1 MNPEREQL
9 QNVDL
14 LICGNKIEQI
24 GKNISAPAID
34 VIDCSTKLVLPGLVN
49 SHHHLFQTLTRN
61 IPRVQN
67 AKLFNWL
74 VNLYHIWKNLDE
86 EAIFYATQIGCGE
99 LLKTG
104 CTTTTDHHYLY
115 PKHLQTD
122 IPAIQFEAAGRLGMR
137 FCPTRGSMSMSHKDG
152 GLPPD
157 SVVQDDEQILKHSEA
172 VIQRFHD
179 PSPLSMRQVHLG
191 PCAPFNVTLEL
202 MRETAQLARQ
212 YRVRLHTHL
221 AETKDEDEYC
231 LEKYNKKPLQLM
243 EELNWLGDDV
253 WFAHGIHFTDQE
265 LHLLKQTRTGIAH
278 CPASNMRLGSGI
290 ARIPEMLAMG
300 IPVGLAV
307 DGSASN
313 DASDMVGEMRTAL
326 LLHRVNSG
334 ADAISAAQVL
344 EMATLGSA
352 RLLGRNDIGSIEPG
366 KAADLAIFELNK
378 LEYTGALSD
387 PLAAIIFSGIN
398 HQAFMTIVNGKIV
411 VRDGQLTTADE
422 AEIIR
427 KGNAIS
433 TKLLSH

>member
-1 MNPEREQL
+1 
-9 QNVDL
+9 
-14 LICGNKIEQI
+14 
-24 GKNISAPAID
+24 
-34 VIDCSTKLVLPGLVN
+34 
-49 SHHHLFQTLTRN
+49 
-61 IPRVQN
+61 
-67 AKLFNWL
+67 
-74 VNLYHIWKNLDE
+74 
-86 EAIFYATQIGCGE
+86 
-99 LLKTG
+99 
-104 CTTTTDHHYLY
+104 
-115 PKHLQTD
+115 
-122 IPAIQFEAAGRLGMR
+122 
-137 FCPTRGSMSMSHKDG
+137 
-152 GLPPD
+152 
-157 SVVQDDEQILKHSEA
+157 
-172 VIQRFHD
+172 
-179 PSPLSMRQVHLG
+179 
-191 PCAPFNVTLEL
+191 
-202 MRETAQLARQ
+202 
-212 YRVRLHTHL
+212 
-221 AETKDEDEYC
+221 
-231 LEKYNKKPLQLM
+231 KPLQLM

-265 LHLLKQTRTGIAH
+265 LHLLKQTGTGIAH

-352 RLLGRNDIGSIEPG
+352 RLLGRADIGSIEPG